1 MIRLVSIFICL
12 HLSVALADST
22 AELPD
27 PLSLPQVM
35 KMADQA
41 DHYTLLEAQSEIID
55 AQSRLEEAES
65 LLGFSAQLE
74 LQAAY
79 VEPSSVAF
87 DFSKNDSGAILRLTK
102 PLYDFGGSEHSIK
115 AAQIDQQALQAKMS
129 YVISSRKI
137 EMAKQFFE
145 VILSDLKYAW
155 DNEALSIAYVRYDAV
170 KDRHALSQVSDLELL
185 ESEAQYLDTLHTRN
199 LSEAQQRY
207 SRAVLAE
214 TLNRPGV
221 LPSNLV
227 LPELAVLQTE
237 LPEYSPLLEKVLH
250 SNPQIMLAERQHSA
264 AQQKLLAEDQQL
276 SPFVSAEL
284 EVSEYA
290 RARSSDDMRA
300 ALNITFPLYESHSIK
315 SRISKTRAAVLK
327 QRAILLSVK
336 AQVRKQALSLWQ
348 SISVLNKRL
357 QQLKMV
363 QELRELKLD
372 HSRTLYEME
381 VETDLGDSLVA
392 ISEIQYERAKNKYEL
407 ALAWMELRLLL
418 GKTDMMGAAL

>member
-1 MIRLVSIFICL
+1 MIRLASIFICL
-12 HLSVALADST
+12 QLPVALADSI

-35 KMADQA
+35 KMADQP
-41 DHYTLLEAQSEIID
+41 DHYTLLEAQSEIVD
-55 AQSRLEEAES
+55 AQSRVEEAES

-74 LQAAY
+74 LQVAY
-79 VEPSSVAF
+79 VKPSSVAF
-87 DFSKNDSGAILRLTK
+87 DFSKNDSGAILRLTQ

-115 AAQIDQQALQAKMS
+115 AAQVDQQALQAKMT

-155 DNEALSIAYVRYDAV
+155 DNEALSTAYVRYDAE

-199 LSEAQQRY
+199 LSESQQRY

-214 TLNRPGV
+214 NLNRPGA

-227 LPELAVLQTE
+227 LPELAVLQAE
-237 LPEYSPLLEKVLH
+237 LPEYTVLLEKVLRG
-250 SNPQIMLAERQHSA
+250 NPQIMLAERQYSA
-264 AQQKLLAEDQQL
+264 AQQRLLAEDQQL
-276 SPFVSAEL
+276 NPFVSAEL
-284 EVSEYA
+284 EVFEYA
-290 RARSSDDMRA
+290 RAKSGDDMRA
-300 ALNITFPLYESHSIK
+300 ALNITLPLYESHSIK
-315 SRISKTRAAVLK
+315 SRTSKARAAVLK
-327 QRAILLSVK
+327 QRAILLSMK
-336 AQVRKQALSLWQ
+336 AQVRKQTLNLWQ
-348 SISVLNKRL
+348 NISVLNKRR
-357 QQLKMV
+357 QQLQMA

-372 HSRTLYEME
+372 QSRTLYEME

-418 GKTDMMGAAL
+418 GKTDMLGAVL